1 MKTNSIGLFNERI
14 LTILF
19 TIITII
25 GPVSCNTESIRQ
37 HEAEKKKLNIMY
49 RSISGSVVNARD
61 MKPIRGVL
69 VTFFNPMTNKPVG
82 TLTDSEGKFR
92 IDSIPEAVRKIT
104 SIDIQSNKSKEVEL
118 NKGDTVLIKMD

>member
-1 MKTNSIGLFNERI
+1 
-14 LTILF
+14 
-19 TIITII
+19 
-25 GPVSCNTESIRQ
+25 
-37 HEAEKKKLNIMY
+37 
-49 RSISGSVVNARD
+49 